1 MELTQTNKER
11 LVKLVNKFIEAYHKR
26 NKKDTRNF
34 MYEYAVSDNGTIY
47 CIHHYSKNISDDIV
61 LESNIDIISKD
72 LALLSYFI
80 QDIIDKA
87 FN

>member
-11 LVKLVNKFIEAYHKR
+11 LVKLVNKFIEAYHKQ

-34 MYEYAVSDNGTIY
+34 MYEYAVSDKGTIY
-47 CIHHYSKNISDDIV
+47 CIHHFSKNISDDIV

-72 LALLSYFI
+72 LAILSNLL
-80 QDIIDKA
+80 QDLVDKA